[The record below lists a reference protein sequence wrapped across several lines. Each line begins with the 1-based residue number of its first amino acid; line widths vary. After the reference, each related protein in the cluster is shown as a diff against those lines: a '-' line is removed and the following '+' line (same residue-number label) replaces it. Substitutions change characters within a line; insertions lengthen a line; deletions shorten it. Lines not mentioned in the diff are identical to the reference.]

1 MSSSPAEV
9 DTEADL
15 IRTARDAVWR
25 LSGYLK
31 IKPHLILEMQNQFD
45 TLLNQIPRNVS
56 SLRRGPIY
64 PRDVHNRLAS
74 LASLCRR
81 FALGAGPSGEHP
93 DPQEEREKV
102 RDIVA
107 LALRDIVALFQHW
120 DFPVDL
126 TSLQPK

>member
-1 MSSSPAEV
+1 MSSSPAED
-9 DTEADL
+9 DTEAGL
-15 IRTARDAVWR
+15 IRKARDAVWR

-93 DPQEEREKV
+93 DPARP
-102 RDIVA
+102 RTPRSA
-107 LALRDIVALFQHW
+107 ALRDIVALFQHW

-126 TSLQPK
+126 TSLQQK

>member
-81 FALGAGPSGEHP
+81 FALGAPPRPSGEHP
-93 DPQEEREKV
+93 DSQ
-102 RDIVA
+102 
-107 LALRDIVALFQHW
+107 ALRDIVALFQHW

-126 TSLQPK
+126 TSLQQK